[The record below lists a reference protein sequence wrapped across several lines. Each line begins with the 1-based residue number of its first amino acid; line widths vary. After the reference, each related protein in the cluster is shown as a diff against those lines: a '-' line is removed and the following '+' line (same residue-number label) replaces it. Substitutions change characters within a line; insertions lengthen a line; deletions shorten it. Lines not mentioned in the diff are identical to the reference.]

1 MMPHVFDVY
10 GTLLDVDAA
19 AREAAAAPGMDSL
32 ASSWPQLAAAWR
44 QRQLSYSWLRTT
56 MQRYTDFWTIT
67 QNALDVTMAEM
78 GIEDAAMRETLLSLY
93 TTLSAYD
100 EVPAVLQDLA
110 ARGEGT
116 GVLSN
121 GSPAMLD
128 SALGA
133 AGIADSL
140 DQVLSV
146 DSLRLYKPDPAVY
159 RLVTDAF
166 SCTAAE
172 VTFYSSNNW
181 DVAGAGSFGFRTIW
195 VNRAGKPWDD
205 LPEPPEHQV
214 SSLAEAM
221 RLL

>member
-1 MMPHVFDVY
+1 MPHVFDVY

-19 AREAAAAPGMDSL
+19 AREAAAAPGMESL
-32 ASSWPQLAAAWR
+32 AASWPQLAAAWR

-78 GIEDAAMRETLLSLY
+78 GIEDAAMREKLLSLY
-93 TTLSAYD
+93 TTLTAYD
-100 EVPAVLQDLA
+100 EVPEVLRNLA

-121 GSPAMLD
+121 GAPTMLD
-128 SALGA
+128 SALSA
-133 AGIADSL
+133 AGIAASL

-146 DSLRLYKPDPAVY
+146 DSLQLYKPDPAVY
-159 RLVTDAF
+159 ALVTDAF
-166 SCTAAE
+166 GCAASD

-181 DVAGAGSFGFRTIW
+181 DVAGAGSFGFKTIW
-195 VNRAGKPWDD
+195 VNRGGKPWDD
-205 LPEPPEHQV
+205 LPEPPVHQV
-214 SSLAEAM
+214 TSLAEAM
-221 RLL
+221 TLL

>member
-1 MMPHVFDVY
+1 MPHVFDVY

-19 AREAAAAPGMDSL
+19 AREAAAAPGMESL
-32 ASSWPQLAAAWR
+32 AASWPQLAAAWR

-78 GIEDAAMRETLLSLY
+78 GIEEPAMREKLLSLY
-93 TTLSAYD
+93 TTLTAYD
-100 EVPAVLQDLA
+100 EVPEVLRNLD

-121 GSPAMLD
+121 GAPAMLD
-128 SALGA
+128 SALSA
-133 AGIADSL
+133 AGIAASL

-146 DSLRLYKPDPAVY
+146 DSLQLYKPDPAVY
-159 RLVTDAF
+159 ALVTDAF
-166 SCTAAE
+166 GCAASD

-181 DVAGAGSFGFRTIW
+181 DVAGAGSFGFKTVW
-195 VNRAGKPWDD
+195 VNRGGKPWDD
-205 LPEPPEHQV
+205 LPEPPVHQV
-214 SSLAEAM
+214 TSLAEAM
-221 RLL
+221 TLL

>member
-1 MMPHVFDVY
+1 MPHVFDVY

-19 AREAAAAPGMDSL
+19 AREAAAAPGMESL
-32 ASSWPQLAAAWR
+32 AASWPQLAAAWR

-78 GIEDAAMRETLLSLY
+78 GIEDAAMREKLLSLY
-93 TTLSAYD
+93 TTLTAYD
-100 EVPAVLQDLA
+100 EVPEVLRNLA

-121 GSPAMLD
+121 GAPAMLD
-128 SALGA
+128 SALSA
-133 AGIADSL
+133 AGIAASL

-146 DSLRLYKPDPAVY
+146 DSLQLYKPDPAVY
-159 RLVTDAF
+159 ALVTDAF
-166 SCTAAE
+166 GCAASD

-181 DVAGAGSFGFRTIW
+181 DVAGAGSFGFKTVW
-195 VNRAGKPWDD
+195 VNRGGKPWDD
-205 LPEPPEHQV
+205 LPEPPVHQV
-214 SSLAEAM
+214 TSLAEAM
-221 RLL
+221 TLL

>member
-1 MMPHVFDVY
+1 MPHVFDVY

-19 AREAAAAPGMDSL
+19 AREAAAAPGMESL
-32 ASSWPQLAAAWR
+32 AASWPQLAAAWR

-78 GIEDAAMRETLLSLY
+78 GIEDAAMREKLLSLY
-93 TTLSAYD
+93 TTLTAYD
-100 EVPAVLQDLA
+100 EVPEVLRNLA

-121 GSPAMLD
+121 GAPAMLD
-128 SALGA
+128 SALSA
-133 AGIADSL
+133 AGIAASL

-146 DSLRLYKPDPAVY
+146 DSLQLYKPDPAVY
-159 RLVTDAF
+159 ALVTDAF
-166 SCTAAE
+166 GCAASD

-181 DVAGAGSFGFRTIW
+181 DVAGAGSFGFKTIW
-195 VNRAGKPWDD
+195 VNRGGKPWDD
-205 LPEPPEHQV
+205 LPEPPVHQV
-214 SSLAEAM
+214 TSLAEAM
-221 RLL
+221 TLL

>member
-1 MMPHVFDVY
+1 MPHVFDVY

-19 AREAAAAPGMDSL
+19 AREAAAAPGMESL
-32 ASSWPQLAAAWR
+32 AASWPQLAAAWR

-78 GIEDAAMRETLLSLY
+78 GIEDAAMREKLLSLY
-93 TTLSAYD
+93 TTLTAYD
-100 EVPAVLQDLA
+100 EVPEVLRNLA

-121 GSPAMLD
+121 GAPAMLD
-128 SALGA
+128 SALSA
-133 AGIADSL
+133 AGIAASL

-146 DSLRLYKPDPAVY
+146 DSLQLYKPDPAVY
-159 RLVTDAF
+159 ALVTDAF
-166 SCTAAE
+166 GCGASD

-181 DVAGAGSFGFRTIW
+181 DVAGAGSFGFKTIW
-195 VNRAGKPWDD
+195 VNRGGKPWDD
-205 LPEPPEHQV
+205 LPEPPVHQV
-214 SSLAEAM
+214 TSLAEAM
-221 RLL
+221 TLL

>member
-1 MMPHVFDVY
+1 MPHVFDVY

-19 AREAAAAPGMDSL
+19 AREAAAAPGMESL
-32 ASSWPQLAAAWR
+32 AASWPQLAAAWR

-78 GIEDAAMRETLLSLY
+78 GIEDAAMREKLLSLY
-93 TTLSAYD
+93 TTLTAYD
-100 EVPAVLQDLA
+100 EVPEVLRNLA

-121 GSPAMLD
+121 GAPAMLD
-128 SALGA
+128 SALSA
-133 AGIADSL
+133 AGIAASL

-146 DSLRLYKPDPAVY
+146 DSLQLYKPDPAVY
-159 RLVTDAF
+159 ALVTDAF
-166 SCTAAE
+166 GCAASE

-181 DVAGAGSFGFRTIW
+181 DVAGAGSFGFKTIW
-195 VNRAGKPWDD
+195 VNRGGKPWDD
-205 LPEPPEHQV
+205 LPEPPVHQV
-214 SSLAEAM
+214 TSLAEAM
-221 RLL
+221 TLL

>member
-1 MMPHVFDVY
+1 MPHVFDVY

-19 AREAAAAPGMDSL
+19 AREAAAAPGMESL
-32 ASSWPQLAAAWR
+32 AASWPQLAVAWR

-78 GIEDAAMRETLLSLY
+78 GIEDGAMREKLLSLY
-93 TTLSAYD
+93 TTLTAYD
-100 EVPAVLQDLA
+100 EVPEVLRNLA

-121 GSPAMLD
+121 GAPAMLD
-128 SALGA
+128 SALSA
-133 AGIADSL
+133 AGIAASL

-146 DSLRLYKPDPAVY
+146 DSLQLYKPDPAVY
-159 RLVTDAF
+159 ALVTDAF
-166 SCTAAE
+166 GCAASD

-181 DVAGAGSFGFRTIW
+181 DVAGAGSFGFKTVW
-195 VNRAGKPWDD
+195 VNRGGKPWDD
-205 LPEPPEHQV
+205 LPEPPVHQV
-214 SSLAEAM
+214 TSLAEAM
-221 RLL
+221 TLL

>member
-1 MMPHVFDVY
+1 MPHVFDVY

-19 AREAAAAPGMDSL
+19 AREAAAAPGMESL
-32 ASSWPQLAAAWR
+32 AASWPQLAAAWR

-78 GIEDAAMRETLLSLY
+78 GIEDAAMREKLLSLY
-93 TTLSAYD
+93 TTLTAYD
-100 EVPAVLQDLA
+100 EVPEVLRNLA

-121 GSPAMLD
+121 GAPTMLD
-128 SALGA
+128 SALSA
-133 AGIADSL
+133 AGIAASL

-146 DSLRLYKPDPAVY
+146 DSLQLYKPDPAVY
-159 RLVTDAF
+159 ALVTDAF
-166 SCTAAE
+166 GCAASD

-181 DVAGAGSFGFRTIW
+181 DVAGAGSFGFKTVW
-195 VNRAGKPWDD
+195 VNRGGKPWDD
-205 LPEPPEHQV
+205 LPEPPVHQV
-214 SSLAEAM
+214 TSLAEAM
-221 RLL
+221 TLL

>member
-1 MMPHVFDVY
+1 MPHVFDVY

-19 AREAAAAPGMDSL
+19 AREVAAAPGMESL
-32 ASSWPQLAAAWR
+32 AASWPQLAAAWR

-78 GIEDAAMRETLLSLY
+78 GIEDAAMREKLLSLY
-93 TTLSAYD
+93 TTLTAYD
-100 EVPAVLQDLA
+100 EVPEVLRNLA

-121 GSPAMLD
+121 GAPAMLD
-128 SALGA
+128 SALSA
-133 AGIADSL
+133 AGIAASL

-146 DSLRLYKPDPAVY
+146 DSLQLYKPDPAVY
-159 RLVTDAF
+159 ALVTDAF
-166 SCTAAE
+166 GCAASE

-181 DVAGAGSFGFRTIW
+181 DVAGAGSFGFKTIW
-195 VNRAGKPWDD
+195 VNRGGKPWDD
-205 LPEPPEHQV
+205 LPEPPVHQV
-214 SSLAEAM
+214 TSLAEAIT
-221 RLL
+221 LL